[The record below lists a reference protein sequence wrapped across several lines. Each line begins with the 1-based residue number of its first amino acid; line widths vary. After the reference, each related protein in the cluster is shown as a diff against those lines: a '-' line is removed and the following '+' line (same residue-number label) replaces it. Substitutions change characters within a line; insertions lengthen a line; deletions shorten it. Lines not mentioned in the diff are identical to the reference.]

1 MLAPRPFAAVARIAA
16 DGFRRR
22 AARKVLAAER
32 SGLSVAAS
40 AYDGLTSS
48 SLALAGIRTE
58 SAPRRVNLV
67 LPDATPSRRFAGVD
81 TALTVAAE
89 LADLLGCDTRI
100 VETNVITRSSKE
112 RSRVAAALEARHP
125 DAATDF
131 VERAATRSTR
141 FGDDDVWI
149 ATHWTTAHALQVA
162 VRLGLIAEHRVVY
175 LIQDYEPGFSAWS
188 TDHALAADT
197 YAAGFLPL
205 VNSTPVAQVLKAEV
219 GLEVPVEQVFA
230 PALDLDRLAAVAARR
245 TVGHAPR
252 VLFYA
257 RPSKPRNLFAFG
269 RAALRN
275 AALQIPSE
283 VELLAAGEPLGG
295 EGADAGLRSL
305 GRLAWDDYFELLA
318 GVDVVVSLQLS
329 AHPSHPPLEAAV
341 SGALAVTNEFQG
353 TRAGLHPRLAAVDLS
368 LDALTQAIVDAV
380 GRAPS
385 RDTTFTP
392 LDAGALGGRRDDAL
406 RAVARRL

>member
-1 MLAPRPFAAVARIAA
+1 MLAPRPFAAAARIAA

-22 AARKVLAAER
+22 ATRSVLAAER
-32 SGLSVAAS
+32 SGLSAAAS

-58 SAPRRVNLV
+58 RAPRRVNLV
-67 LPDATPSRRFAGVD
+67 LPDATPWHRFAGVD
-81 TALTVAAE
+81 TALTVALE
-89 LADLLGCDTRI
+89 LSVLLGCGTRI
-100 VETNVITRSSKE
+100 VETNVVTRSRRE
-112 RSRVAAALEARHP
+112 RSRASDALDVRHP
-125 DAATDF
+125 DVAAGL
-131 VERAATRSTR
+131 VERAAIPSTR

-162 VRLGLIAEHRVVY
+162 VRLGLIAETRVVY
-175 LIQDYEPGFSAWS
+175 LIQDYEPGFSPWS

-205 VNSTPVAQVLKAEV
+205 VNSTPVARVLQSEV
-219 GLEVPVEQVFA
+219 GLEVPAEHVFA
-230 PALDLDRLAAVAARR
+230 PALDLDRLADVAARR
-245 TVGHAPR
+245 TVGRPPQ

-257 RPSKPRNLFAFG
+257 RPSKPRNLFALG

-275 AALQIPSE
+275 AALQLPAE
-283 VELLAAGEPLGG
+283 VELLAAGEPLGR
-295 EGADAGLRSL
+295 AHAGLRSL
-305 GRLAWDDYFELLA
+305 GRLAWDDYFEVLA

-380 GRAPS
+380 RRAPS
-385 RDTTFTP
+385 RDTTFSP
-392 LDAGALGGRRDDAL
+392 LEAGALGGRRDDAL
-406 RAVARRL
+406 QAVAGRL

>member
-1 MLAPRPFAAVARIAA
+1 MLAPRPFAAAARIAA

-22 AARKVLAAER
+22 AARSVLAAER
-32 SGLSVAAS
+32 SGLSAAAA

-48 SLALAGIRTE
+48 SLALAGLHTGRD
-58 SAPRRVNLV
+58 ARRVNLV
-67 LPDATPSRRFAGVD
+67 LPDATPWHRFAGVD
-81 TALTVAAE
+81 TALTVARE
-89 LADLLGCDTRI
+89 LAVLLGCGTRI
-100 VETNVITRSSKE
+100 VETNVVTRSQRE
-112 RSRVAAALEARHP
+112 RSRASAALAARHP
-125 DAATDF
+125 HPGPYLVD
-131 VERAATRSTR
+131 RAAIRSTP
-141 FGDDDVWI
+141 FGDDDVWV

-162 VRLGLIAEHRVVY
+162 VRLGLIADNRVVY
-175 LIQDYEPGFSAWS
+175 LIQDYEPGFSPWS
-188 TDHALAADT
+188 TDHALATDT

-205 VNSTPVAQVLKAEV
+205 VNSTPVARVLTAEV
-219 GLEVPVEQVFA
+219 GLEVPAEQVFA

-245 TVGHAPR
+245 TVARFPR

-275 AALQIPSE
+275 AALQLPAE

-295 EGADAGLRSL
+295 VADAALRSL
-305 GRLAWDDYFELLA
+305 GRLAWDDYFEVLA

-380 GRAPS
+380 RRAPS
-385 RDTTFTP
+385 RDTTLTP
-392 LDAGALGGRRDDAL
+392 LEVGALGGRRDDAL
-406 RAVARRL
+406 QAVARRL

>member
-1 MLAPRPFAAVARIAA
+1 MLAPRPFAAAARIAA

-22 AARKVLAAER
+22 AVRSVLAAER
-32 SGLSVAAS
+32 SGLSAAAS
-40 AYDGLTSS
+40 AYDGLTAS
-48 SLALAGIRTE
+48 SLALAGLHTGRD
-58 SAPRRVNLV
+58 ARRVNLV
-67 LPDATPSRRFAGVD
+67 LPDATPWHRFAGVD

-89 LADLLGCDTRI
+89 LAALLGCHTRI
-100 VETNVITRSSKE
+100 VETNVVTRSRRE
-112 RSRVAAALEARHP
+112 RSRASAALAAGHP
-125 DAATDF
+125 DAGPGLI
-131 VERAATRSTR
+131 ERAAIRSTR

-162 VRLGLIAEHRVVY
+162 VRLGLIAENRVVY
-175 LIQDYEPGFSAWS
+175 LIQDYEPGFSPWS

-205 VNSTPVAQVLKAEV
+205 VNSTPVARVLTAEV
-219 GLEVPVEQVFA
+219 GLEVPAEQVFA
-230 PALDLDRLAAVAARR
+230 PALDLDRLAAVATRR
-245 TVGHAPR
+245 TAGGPPR

-275 AALQIPSE
+275 AALRLPPD
-283 VELLAAGEPLGG
+283 VELLAAGEPLGRD
-295 EGADAGLRSL
+295 GADAGLRSL
-305 GRLAWDDYFELLA
+305 GRLAWDDYFALLA

-341 SGALAVTNEFQG
+341 SGALSVTNEFQG
-353 TRAGLHPRLAAVDLS
+353 TRAGLHSRLTAVELS

-385 RDTTFTP
+385 RDTTFAP
-392 LDAGALGGRRDDAL
+392 LEAGALGGRREDAL